1 MLRRYTNFDYQTI
14 KGWSDARGS
23 VLIPQEY
30 LPLTGFVHEG
40 HCAGFLY
47 KTDSAVA
54 WLEWVFSN
62 PASDSKARNLAMNEM
77 IDELCNEAK
86 RLGFK
91 VILTTVEHKKL
102 IERYES
108 LGFETT
114 DKEMTNMLKRVN

>member
-47 KTDSAVA
+47 KTDTPVA
-54 WLEWVFSN
+54 ILEWVFSN
-62 PASDSKARNLAMNEM
+62 PASNSTERNTAMNEL
-77 IDELCNEAK
+77 INGLVAEAK
-86 RLGFK
+86 KLGFK
-91 VILTTVEHKKL
+91 MVFTFAEHKKL
-102 IERYES
+102 IERYQS
-108 LGFETT
+108 LGFQVT
-114 DKEMTNMLKRVN
+114 DKEMTHMMRGVN